1 MTKKLAIRGGA
12 PLRTEPFPSWPVFGQ
27 EEEDALIRALRSGKW
42 GRLDGDEVE
51 TFERRFAEYQQAK
64 HGIAVFN
71 GSVALRVALL
81 AAGIEAGDEVIVPPY
96 TFLATA
102 TAVVEANA
110 TPVFADIELETL
122 NIDPEKIAAAITPR
136 TRAIIPV
143 HLAGMPVNLDAI
155 MKIADQHGLIVIEDS
170 AHAHGAQYKDTRVG
184 AIGHLGTFSFQ
195 SSKNL
200 NCGEGGIILTNDD
213 QLAERCRS
221 IHNCGRIEGG
231 PWYEHHVI
239 SGNYRL
245 GEFQGALLNAQFDR
259 LDEQVNT
266 REENGKYLAARLEKI
281 PGVFTQAR
289 GADCRRHGYH
299 LFTFRTDPAVLGV
312 SRSAMVEALSAEGI
326 PACAGYML
334 PLHRQ
339 PLFEN
344 LAFGPYTGYRS
355 VRPEL
360 DYRKTAY
367 PNSETICD
375 VQGGWLEQNL
385 LLGTRND
392 MDDIAEAFEKV
403 YEHRDE
409 LTKAEAK

>member
-1 MTKKLAIRGGA
+1 MTKKLAIHGGA

-184 AIGHLGTFSFQ
+184 AIGHMGTFSFQ

-200 NCGEGGIILTNDD
+200 NSGEGGIILTNDD

-221 IHNCGRIEGG
+221 IHNCGRMEGG

-289 GADCRRHGYH
+289 GNDCRRHGYH
-299 LFTFRTDPAVLGV
+299 LFTFRIDPDVLGV
-312 SRSAMVEALSAEGI
+312 SRNAMVEALSAEGI

-385 LLGTRND
+385 LLGTRDD
-392 MDDIAEAFEKV
+392 MDGIAEAFEKV

-409 LTKAEAK
+409 LAKAE

>member
-1 MTKKLAIRGGA
+1 MTKKLAIHGGA

-184 AIGHLGTFSFQ
+184 AIGHMGTFSFQ

-200 NCGEGGIILTNDD
+200 NSGEGGIILTNDD

-221 IHNCGRIEGG
+221 IHNCGRMEGG

-289 GADCRRHGYH
+289 GNDCRRHGYH
-299 LFTFRTDPAVLGV
+299 LFTFRIDPDVLGV
-312 SRSAMVEALSAEGI
+312 SRNAMVEALSAEGI

-392 MDDIAEAFEKV
+392 MDDIADAFEKV

-409 LTKAEAK
+409 LAKAE

>member
-1 MTKKLAIRGGA
+1 MTKKLAIHGGA

-122 NIDPEKIAAAITPR
+122 NINPEKIAAAITPR

-184 AIGHLGTFSFQ
+184 AIGHMGTFSFQ

-200 NCGEGGIILTNDD
+200 NSGEGGIILTNDD

-221 IHNCGRIEGG
+221 IHNCGRMEGG

-289 GADCRRHGYH
+289 GNDCRRHGYH
-299 LFTFRTDPAVLGV
+299 LFTFRIDPDVLGV
-312 SRSAMVEALSAEGI
+312 SRDAMVEALSAEGI

-409 LTKAEAK
+409 LAKAE